1 MEKDLVSNLARVRV
15 YPNDMDESFVG
26 TVIEEK
32 ERFYVVVPDYN
43 LQLSQNWNKA
53 NCEVIR

>member
-1 MEKDLVSNLARVRV
+1 MENEIVNNLARVRV
-15 YPNDMDESFVG
+15 YPNDADGYFVG

-43 LQLSQNWNKA
+43 LQLSQNWNKS
-53 NCEVIR
+53 NCEVIG